1 MTAEK
6 CEEIRIENME
16 RFGFGPES
24 MKKIKVCSH
33 CGEPSEAFETVCRYC
48 NNELPKETLFH
59 LYRAKHAFCSSC
71 DTVVPKWMRFC
82 PNCGKSLQKGSK
94 LVFVDK

>member
-33 CGEPSEAFETVCRYC
+33 CGEPSEAEETVCRYC
-48 NNELPKETLFH
+48 KNNLPKETLFH
-59 LYRAKHAFCSSC
+59 RYRDKHAYCTSC
-71 DTVVPKWMRFC
+71 QTVVPKWMRFC
-82 PNCGKSLQKGSK
+82 PNCGKSLQNRSK
-94 LVFVDK
+94 LMFFK